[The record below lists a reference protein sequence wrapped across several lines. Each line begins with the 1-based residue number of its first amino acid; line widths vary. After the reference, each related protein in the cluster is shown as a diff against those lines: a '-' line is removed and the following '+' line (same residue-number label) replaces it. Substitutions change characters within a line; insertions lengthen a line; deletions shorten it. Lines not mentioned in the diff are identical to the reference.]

1 MQINTTVLVISVC
14 CNRAPRADAGQLGA
28 APHSAA
34 PAAAAQWQA
43 FQTEA
48 PRMAQEPDA
57 AAAPDMMSSAPDLA
71 YASPQLQRYLEEQQQ
86 FAAQARHL

>member
-1 MQINTTVLVISVC
+1 
-14 CNRAPRADAGQLGA
+14 
-28 APHSAA
+28 
-34 PAAAAQWQA
+34 
-43 FQTEA
+43 
-48 PRMAQEPDA
+48 MAQEPDA